1 MNMRKTIKI
10 LLTFLIILAF
20 TALRHT
26 YIYALSPS
34 SDIIYNGI
42 DVSNYQG
49 YIDYAQVKEAGI
61 EIVYIKA
68 SQGTTIIDK
77 YFRTNYENAKNNG
90 LKVGFYH
97 YVTARSEEEAIQE
110 AQFFH
115 SVIAGTNPDCR
126 LAMDFESF
134 GNLTV
139 KEVNNISL
147 AFLQKLQELT
157 NKELVVYS
165 DAYNARTVFGEEIAG
180 KYPLWIA
187 EYGVENPSS
196 NVNWDSWIGFQYADN
211 GIINGI
217 SGYVD
222 RDKFTKDI
230 LLNSEDDI
238 PPVVPPVNPPI
249 NNEIVYI
256 VKRGD
261 TLSEIAL
268 WYNTTVNEL
277 VEKNNIANPDLIYVG
292 QRIIV
297 RNTQEQEHSQNGI
310 YIVRRGDTL
319 TRIATRFNTTV
330 NTLVRLNNIINPNLI
345 YVGQRLI
352 LPTGGSANIPIIRYR
367 VRRGDN
373 LYRIAKRYGTTVQNI
388 VRLNRIQNPNLI
400 YVGQILRVT

>member
-61 EIVYIKA
+61 EIVYIKS

-292 QRIIV
+292 QRIII
-297 RNTQEQEHSQNGI
+297 RNTQEHSQNGI

-352 LPTGGSANIPIIRYR
+352 VPTGGSANIPIIRYR

-388 VRLNRIQNPNLI
+388 VRLNRIQKPNLI
-400 YVGQILRVT
+400 YIGQILRVT